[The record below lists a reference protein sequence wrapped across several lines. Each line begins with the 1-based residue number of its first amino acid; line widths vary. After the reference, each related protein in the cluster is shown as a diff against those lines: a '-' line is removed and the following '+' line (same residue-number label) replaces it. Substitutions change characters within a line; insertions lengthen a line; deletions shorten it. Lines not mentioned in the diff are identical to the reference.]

1 VTTHLNTVPSVQL
14 AQMQELIS
22 AESGVLPIVMAGDF
36 NANADDPLDPTY
48 ATYLAALNAGFADAW
63 TAAHGGGGDPGYTCC
78 QDQDLLNFPS
88 ALDQRVDLE
97 LLRGAIGV
105 DGADLRGDNAA
116 DRTPSGL
123 WPSDHAG
130 LITTLEIPRGSLV
143 IPEPSTWAMML
154 LGFAG
159 LGFVGYRQRQKL
171 ASATSA

>member
-1 VTTHLNTVPSVQL
+1 MTTHLNTVPSVQL

-22 AESGVLPIVMAGDF
+22 AESGVLPIVMGGDF

-48 ATYLAALNAGFADAW
+48 ATYQAAINAGFADAW
-63 TAAHGGGGDPGYTCC
+63 TAAHSGDPGYTCC

-105 DGADLRGDNAA
+105 DGADLLADNAG
-116 DRTPSGL
+116 DRTPFGL

-143 IPEPSTWAMML
+143 IPETSTWVMMAI
-154 LGFAG
+154 GFAG
-159 LGFVGYRQRQKL
+159 LGFAGYRQRRTL
-171 ASATSA
+171 RGAASV